1 MRDPRASAARRQEAP
16 TPTTMLVLAALAL
29 SLALP
34 VVWSWGGQYSTDEL
48 VRVTERTT
56 GEHAGVVWSWGGQ
69 YSTDELVRVTE
80 RTTGE
85 HAGTEDL
92 CATGDFDGDG
102 LPDEAYFAKSNGE
115 YQLVISMSGEP
126 APVLVDIGSDVIS
139 RTGVKTQ
146 PPGKYTAYCADR
158 FALRGRSDC
167 GEDVLRELVATHDA
181 VMLFTYESAAA
192 LLYWENGRLRTL
204 YWVD

>member
-1 MRDPRASAARRQEAP
+1 MPRKAKKLILAAF
-16 TPTTMLVLAALAL
+16 VLA
-29 SLALP
+29 
-34 VVWSWGGQYSTDEL
+34 VVWSLGGQSVLGKLT
-48 VRVTERTT
+48 RVTERTT

-126 APVLVDIGSDVIS
+126 VPVLVDIGSDVIS